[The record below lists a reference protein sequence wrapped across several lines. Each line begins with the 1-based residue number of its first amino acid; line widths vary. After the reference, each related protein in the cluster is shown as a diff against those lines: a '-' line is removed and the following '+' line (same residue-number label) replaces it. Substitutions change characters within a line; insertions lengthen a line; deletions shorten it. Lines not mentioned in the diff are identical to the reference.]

1 MVFELLG
8 ELDELAVQGR
18 DRPDQ
23 GQDGRSVGSATMVGA
38 WSWGARRAACSCT
51 ALAWAPRWRPART
64 RAAARVAREGC
75 RPRVGVGAIWSTAR
89 ASRLP
94 TWVPKAA
101 SDPGRTPQQ
110 AAELVDLP
118 SAGPD
123 QALVGAGQDLDR
135 LGQLAVAGDGAV
147 VVPVG
152 PDQVGQD
159 LGVPGIGLGARDGV
173 AVAVAA
179 GGQRADRIHL
189 IAGRDQRA
197 QEQAAVGLG
206 PDHDLGRVGD
216 QASQQL
222 MQRGQPGQPLSHPPG
237 RHDPAALVHDGHI
250 MVGLGPVQPDKQ
262 HPSSSPG
269 STSRSS
275 LRKPAT
281 P

>member
-1 MVFELLG
+1 
-8 ELDELAVQGR
+8 
-18 DRPDQ
+18 
-23 GQDGRSVGSATMVGA
+23 
-38 WSWGARRAACSCT
+38 
-51 ALAWAPRWRPART
+51 
-64 RAAARVAREGC
+64 
-75 RPRVGVGAIWSTAR
+75 
-89 ASRLP
+89 
-94 TWVPKAA
+94 VPKAA

-159 LGVPGIGLGARDGV
+159 LGVPGIGPGARDGV

-179 GGQRADRIHL
+179 GGQRVDRIHL

-216 QASQQL
+216 QAGQQL
-222 MQRGQPGQPLSHPPG
+222 MRRGQPGQYLSHPPG

-269 STSRSS
+269 SASRSR